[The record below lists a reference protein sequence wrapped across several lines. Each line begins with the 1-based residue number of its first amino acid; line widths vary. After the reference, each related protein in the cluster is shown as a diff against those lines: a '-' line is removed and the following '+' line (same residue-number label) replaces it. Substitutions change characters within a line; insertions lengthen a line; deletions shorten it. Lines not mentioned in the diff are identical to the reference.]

1 MAYVTVAELRA
12 MNGLGDP
19 NVFPDADLQEAADL
33 AKVIIDEYCGTTFG
47 DVTSPAYDSFTV
59 TLDGNGSHRIRLVG
73 FDGNPVLFPRS
84 ITAVTVEGVARTGVT
99 FVLQPSG
106 TVQLS
111 DGIFDASSDGG
122 QNVVVSG
129 TAGFSQAPP
138 LDIQVAARAIA
149 RHYALDLVGRLSDR
163 ALSATSADGSFEV
176 KAQAGGV
183 ARPTALPEVNA
194 ILNRNRH
201 IWPLG

>member
-19 NVFPDADLQEAADL
+19 NVFPDADLEEAAAL
-33 AKVIIDEYCGTTFG
+33 AKVIIDEYCGTSFG
-47 DVTSPAYDSFTV
+47 DVTSPAYDSFSV
-59 TLDGNGSHRIRLVG
+59 VLDGNGSRRIRLVD
-73 FDGNPVLFPRS
+73 FAGNPVLFPRS
-84 ITAVTVEGVARTGVT
+84 ITSVSVDGEARTGVT

-111 DGIFDASSDGG
+111 DGVFDADSDGG
-122 QNVVVSG
+122 QNVVIAG
-129 TAGFSQAPP
+129 TAGFADSTP

-163 ALSATSADGSFEV
+163 ALSATGADGSFEV
-176 KAQAGGV
+176 KAQAGGA
-183 ARPTALPEVNA
+183 ARPTSMPEVNA

-201 IWPLG
+201 VWPVG

>member
-1 MAYVTVAELRA
+1 MAYVTLAELRA
-12 MNGLGDP
+12 MNGLGDSG
-19 NVFPDADLQEAADL
+19 VFPDADLTEAASL
-33 AKVIIDEYCGTTFG
+33 AKVIIDEYCGTSFG
-47 DVTSPAYDSFTV
+47 DVTTPAYDAFSV
-59 TLDGNGSHRIRLVG
+59 VLDGNGSNRIRLLRV
-73 FDGNPVLFPRS
+73 DGSPVLFPRS
-84 ITAVTVEGVARTGVT
+84 ITSVTVDGEVRSGVT

-122 QNVVVSG
+122 QNVVIAG
-129 TAGFSQAPP
+129 TAGVADSTP

-176 KAQAGGV
+176 KAQAGGT
-183 ARPTALPEVNA
+183 ARPTAFPEVNA
-194 ILNRNRH
+194 ILNRNLH
-201 IWPLG
+201 VWNVG